1 MIRLPAPAQRP
12 SPVKVSRM
20 VYGANDEAGQ
30 FVTSIA
36 NSQAHTGL
44 AVKYFDWIPWY
55 LRVYLHT
62 IKVSIN
68 GTLGNLSHFSSS
80 LLYSLLLL
88 IRRFFSAVNN
98 TFQTLQPS
106 VSRDQPTVIELGF
119 ILPPQT
125 TVTVSFD
132 FEKAFLKIDEHLPDA
147 NRGFDIR
154 FVFFTQTFAF
164 TCPSPSLPPPTPT
177 LFLFSLLVGPSF
189 PSPQR

>member
-1 MIRLPAPAQRP
+1 
-12 SPVKVSRM
+12 M

-88 IRRFFSAVNN
+88 IRLFFLQW
-98 TFQTLQPS
+98 TTL
-106 VSRDQPTVIELGF
+106 SR
-119 ILPPQT
+119 
-125 TVTVSFD
+125 
-132 FEKAFLKIDEHLPDA
+132 H
-147 NRGFDIR
+147 
-154 FVFFTQTFAF
+154 
-164 TCPSPSLPPPTPT
+164 C
-177 LFLFSLLVGPSF
+177 SLLSLAI
-189 PSPQR
+189 SRQ